1 MKIKISE
8 KQLNF
13 LLKEQNG
20 DGPQSLERGMTPRKR
35 IGTGRPGGGEYP
47 VFSCLMY
54 EPMTIKGKKIYPK
67 NYPRTVEYSWKEEGE
82 DDGKKFTKRI
92 VVSFNKYDVG
102 GARDFKRWLQ
112 IAYGVEKEE
121 KKSRTAV
128 IYNTDNTFI
137 CGGDFSIEIDTP
149 EISSTKFAQEDSS
162 GDFVDCTS
170 CSNTFNNLPSKTSF
184 KSLNDFG
191 KEISKVTFDLS
202 TLENKS

>member
-20 DGPQSLERGMTPRKR
+20 DEPQSLERGMTSRKR

-54 EPMTIKGKKIYPK
+54 EPMTIKGEKIYPK
-67 NYPRTVEYSWKEEGE
+67 NYPRTVEYYWYEEG
-82 DDGKKFTKRI
+82 DDSGKYKNFI
-92 VVSFNKYDVG
+92 WVIFHKYDSG
-102 GARDFKRWLQ
+102 GGRDLLRWVD
-112 IAYGVEKEE
+112 IVCGTSKEE
-121 KKSRTAV
+121 KYSRTMA
-128 IYNTDNTFI
+128 ISDISNTFI
-137 CGGDFSIEIDTP
+137 CGADFSIEIDTP
-149 EISSTKFAQEDSS
+149 KISSTKFAQEDSS
-162 GDFVDCTS
+162 GNFVDCSS
-170 CSNTFNNLPSKTSF
+170 CSNTFDNLPTKTSF

-191 KEISKVTFDLS
+191 KEIGKVTFDLS